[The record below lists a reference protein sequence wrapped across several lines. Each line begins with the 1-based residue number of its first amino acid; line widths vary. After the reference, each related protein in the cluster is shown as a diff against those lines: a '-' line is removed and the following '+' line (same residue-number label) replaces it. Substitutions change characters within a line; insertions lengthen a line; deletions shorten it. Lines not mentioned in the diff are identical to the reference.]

1 MMSLLLT
8 SPCKYKRTWT
18 AWHSS
23 NRKNKPNIGT
33 RENLTK
39 LALIIS
45 DFVTPRTKDAFPALG
60 INDTFVQNPATTW
73 ESDSN
78 FSAGLTKVHVLA
90 KVNDS
95 AARAIAF
102 IEKFNTAITTMEEH
116 AQ

>member
-1 MMSLLLT
+1 M
-8 SPCKYKRTWT
+8 
-18 AWHSS
+18 
-23 NRKNKPNIGT
+23 

-45 DFVTPRTKDAFPALG
+45 DFFYLENKGCIHALG
-60 INDTFVQNPATTW
+60 INGTFVQNPATTW

-90 KVNDS
+90 VVNDS

-102 IEKFNTAITTMEEH
+102 IEKFNTALTTKEEH
-116 AQ
+116 AH